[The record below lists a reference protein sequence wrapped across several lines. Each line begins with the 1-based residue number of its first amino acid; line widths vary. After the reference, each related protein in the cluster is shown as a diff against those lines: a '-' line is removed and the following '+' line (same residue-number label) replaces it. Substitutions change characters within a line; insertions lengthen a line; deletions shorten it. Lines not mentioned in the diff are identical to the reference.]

1 MLTFLVVNQM
11 SYPATAKPSQ
21 KAMRNSPQQE
31 RAKATVER
39 LVSAAESLLANDG
52 WPGFTTNALA
62 KNVGCPVATVYRYF
76 PDKENLARVIA
87 ERAINEWN
95 EKLTGLEEA
104 FEADNNFFKHWFEYS
119 ESFQDLLASSR
130 LTVAARRAMLAVP
143 NLRALDQADTRKIAA
158 RLSSII
164 ETQLEITSI
173 RSVAI
178 ASTLIETTLALIDHV
193 ADSNVS
199 DEEAKQLRFE
209 LKLMH
214 ESYLTALGLGPK

>member
-1 MLTFLVVNQM
+1 M

-39 LVSAAESLLANDG
+39 LVSAAESLLADEG

-62 KNVGCPVATVYRYF
+62 KKVGCPVATVYRYF

-87 ERAINEWN
+87 ERAIHEWN
-95 EKLTGLEEA
+95 ERLTGFEEA
-104 FEADNNFFKHWFEYS
+104 FGAENNFFKHWFDYS
-119 ESFQDLLASSR
+119 ESFQDLLTNSR

-143 NLRALDQADTRKIAA
+143 NLRALDQADTRKIAV

-164 ETQLEITSI
+164 ETQLEMTSM
-173 RSVAI
+173 RSTAI
-178 ASTLIETTLALIDHV
+178 AGTLIATTLALIDHV
-193 ADSNVS
+193 ADSNIT
-199 DEEAKQLRFE
+199 DEETTQLRYE
-209 LKLMH
+209 LRLMH